1 MGVPWGSI
9 GVPLRCRRGSIGVPT
24 FILRTAEDAVV
35 IKLYAQKP
43 PIAKLDNSLNNLKN
57 CE

>member
-1 MGVPWGSI
+1 MATKCIDAIKAWEAAQEDGAK
-9 GVPLRCRRGSIGVPT
+9 
-24 FILRTAEDAVV
+24 AEDAVV